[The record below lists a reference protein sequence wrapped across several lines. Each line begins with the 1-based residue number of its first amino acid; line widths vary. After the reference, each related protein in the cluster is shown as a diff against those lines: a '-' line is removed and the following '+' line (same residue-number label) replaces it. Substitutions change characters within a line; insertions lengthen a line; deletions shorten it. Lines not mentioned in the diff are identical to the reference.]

1 MVRIRYSELPAGLHV
16 IARAERR
23 GTVVYLQPG
32 LTPAQR
38 RAALGRARSSAHM
51 GRGPALPATQM
62 AIAIAADRVRTTASY
77 GVAAAR
83 GHPMLLL
90 PPLVGLVS
98 VAMVFALMSLPTPP
112 ADSHAKFAPG
122 GAATLAVGAGGQRTS
137 SSPPPT
143 VTAGPRHI
151 VHRTRAARLRRWRMR
166 HRLAPPPAGVSSSP
180 SPSPTSP
187 SPTPE
192 PSPSAS

>member
-1 MVRIRYSELPAGLHV
+1 
-16 IARAERR
+16 
-23 GTVVYLQPG
+23 
-32 LTPAQR
+32 
-38 RAALGRARSSAHM
+38 M

-62 AIAIAADRVRTTASY
+62 AVAIAADRMRTTASY

-90 PPLVGLVS
+90 LPPLVGLLS
-98 VAMVFALMSLPTPP
+98 VAMVFALMLLPRPP
-112 ADSHAKFAPG
+112 ADPHAQIAPG
-122 GAATLAVGAGGQRTS
+122 SVPTLGVGGGQRTS

-143 VTAGPRHI
+143 VTAAPRHV
-151 VHRTRAARLRRWRMR
+151 VHRTRAARLRRWWMR
-166 HRLAPPPAGVSSSP
+166 HRLAPPPAGVSSSSPPTP
-180 SPSPTSP
+180 SPSPSSP